1 LWPAVSPLY
10 AISEP
15 ADHREAISAAVDLY
29 LAVYPAVILYGLR
42 INLKTKLALSVALG
56 LGSM

>member
-1 LWPAVSPLY
+1 MSDC
-10 AISEP
+10 SQ
-15 ADHREAISAAVDLY
+15 AISAMVDLY

-42 INLKTKLALSVALG
+42 MNLKKKIALSIALG